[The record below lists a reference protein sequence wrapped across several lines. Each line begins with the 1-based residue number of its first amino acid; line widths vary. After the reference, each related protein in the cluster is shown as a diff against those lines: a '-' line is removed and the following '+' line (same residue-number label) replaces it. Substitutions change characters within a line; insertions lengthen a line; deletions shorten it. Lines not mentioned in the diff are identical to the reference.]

1 MLHHTNKNKMDLSTF
16 EQAAADS
23 KSLSER
29 PSNDVLL
36 KLYALYKQ
44 VTEGDVSGERP
55 GGFDFKGAAKYDAW
69 EKQKGKN
76 KEDAAKEY
84 IEFVNSLK

>member
-1 MLHHTNKNKMDLSTF
+1 MDLSAF
-16 EQAAADS
+16 EEAVAKS
-23 KSLSER
+23 KTLTER

-44 VTEGDVSGERP
+44 VTEGDVKGERP

-69 EKQKGKN
+69 EEQKGKS

-84 IEFVNSLK
+84 IELVNSLT

>member
-1 MLHHTNKNKMDLSTF
+1 MDLSKF
-16 EQAAADS
+16 EEAVAKS
-23 KSLSER
+23 KTLTER

-69 EKQKGKN
+69 EAQKGKS
-76 KEDAAKEY
+76 KEDAAREY
-84 IEFVNSLK
+84 VDLVNSLT